1 MPTNPD
7 LMFPRPAT
15 LGLLASGEI
24 SGPFTTPKYE
34 RGKPSDLVTTRI
46 VTGGAGLAELNDPKD
61 MVEWSGVFNH
71 VLFSTRIATHYTA
84 ILQSAGYD
92 VDPESVLNAGIV
104 SHLGRRPWD
113 EANWYPEIVPDPK
126 NTLAH
131 TNESLGVKMLEDA
144 NVPNSILQIVQGLA
158 HGHQTDPAIY
168 QTLGYRIFSLV
179 DHFVTETVHPYEV
192 RMGNIVTGWF
202 MPGTKPTDEL
212 AGQVRQ
218 VIVNAFQDPENHTSD
233 MIHDAFLALG
243 AQDNSDRLTL
253 PRFAE
258 LIIGDAH
265 TAKLLK
271 DAGINITQAGE
282 IPEFT
287 WERILRSCFL
297 QDSEKV
303 GFTQISSTIQQIHDP
318 IDAEHGIPQVRD
330 QALQATGFNTKKWG
344 YSAMLNR
351 FDEKNGQPTEAFIH
365 DGSPEENPL
374 LGWSLAIFL
383 ANYFNQSK
391 AQ

>member
-15 LGLLASGEI
+15 LELLASGEI
-24 SGPFTTPKYE
+24 SDQLITPKYE
-34 RGKPSDLVTTRI
+34 KGKPGDPVTTRI
-46 VTGGAGLAELNDPKD
+46 VTGGAGLAELKDPKD
-61 MVEWSGVFNH
+61 MVEWSGVVNH
-71 VLFSTRIATHYTA
+71 VLFSTRIATHYA
-84 ILQSAGYD
+84 AVLQSAGHNINSE
-92 VDPESVLNAGIV
+92 VVLNAGIV

-113 EANWYPEIVPDPK
+113 EANWYPEIVSHYQE
-126 NTLAH
+126 TLAH

-144 NVPNSILQIVQGLA
+144 NTTNSILQVVQGLA
-158 HGHQTDPAIY
+158 HGYDTDPAIY
-168 QTLGYRIFSLV
+168 QTIEYRLFSLV
-179 DHFVTETVHPYEV
+179 DHLVTETVHPYEV
-192 RMGNIVTGWF
+192 RMGNIVTSWF
-202 MPGTKPTDEL
+202 MSGTKPTDEL
-212 AGQVRQ
+212 TAQVRQ
-218 VIVNAFQDPENHTSD
+218 VIVNALQNPGDSTPEV
-233 MIHDAFLALG
+233 IHNNFLALG
-243 AQDNSDRLTL
+243 AQENSDRLTL
-253 PRFAE
+253 SRFAE
-258 LIIGDAH
+258 LIVEDAH

-271 DAGINITQAGE
+271 DAGIDITQAGE

-303 GFTQISSTIQQIHDP
+303 GFAQISSTIQQIHDP
-318 IDAEHGIPQVRD
+318 VDAEHGIPQVRD
-330 QALQATGFNTKKWG
+330 QALQAAGYNTKKWG

-351 FDEKNGQPTEAFIH
+351 FDNKNGQPTEAFFH
-365 DGSPEENPL
+365 DGSTEQNPL